1 MTITFTAEDI
11 KLVNMFEHVTGC
23 TVKHVCMFKDMQTF
37 VVGEGEMGK
46 ALGKK
51 GENVQKLERLLNK
64 KIKVVEYS
72 TDVRKFVA
80 NLILPNKV
88 QSIVQEDDLIILSS
102 DDVKTKGLVIGAKAQ
117 NLRQYEVITQKFF
130 PIREI
135 RVV

>member
-1 MTITFTAEDI
+1 MSITFTADDI
-11 KLVNMFEHVTGC
+11 QLVSVFEKLTHCSVR
-23 TVKHVCMFKDMQTF
+23 HVCMFKDMQTF
-37 VVGEGEMGK
+37 VVNEGEMGK

-51 GENVQKLERLLNK
+51 GENVQKLEKLLGK
-64 KIKVVEYS
+64 KIKIVEYS
-72 TDVRKFVA
+72 PDVLKFVA

-88 QSIVQEDDLIILSS
+88 QNIVQEEDLIILSS
-102 DDVKTKGLVIGAKAQ
+102 DDVKTKGLIIGAKAQ